1 MKNKLFFAL
10 ILLFT
15 FSISVYSQKDS
26 VKLNTWLPTAAA
38 GLNVSQLALSNWT
51 QGGDNSI
58 TWTLLGNGSLK
69 YKSIGWTFNNNLKI
83 AYGRTKLDGAD
94 FRTNDN
100 ELYLESVISKNIS
113 WAVDPYFSNT
123 VRTPVG
129 IAYNY
134 DNNLKT
140 ETAAF
145 FDPGYLSQSVGFTYQ
160 KTKGFDTRLGVAVQE
175 TFTRNNTKYSDD
187 PATIDKIEKFKAET
201 GIESVT
207 NGQYILAENI
217 LFKSSLRLFTRFK
230 SLDVWDVRWD
240 NSIVAKIND
249 YLNTSFSYLLIYQ
262 KDQSPTAQMK
272 EGLQLGL
279 NYTIL

>member
-1 MKNKLFFAL
+1 MKNKLSFL
-10 ILLFT
+10 LLLLFT
-15 FSISVYSQKDS
+15 FSISLYSQQDS
-26 VKLNTWLPTAAA
+26 VKLNTWIPTAAA

-83 AYGRTKLDGAD
+83 AYGRTKLGGAD

-100 ELYLESVISKNIS
+100 ELYLESVLSKNID
-113 WAVDPYFSNT
+113 WAIAPYFSNT

-129 IAYNY
+129 IGYSY
-134 DNNLKT
+134 STDPPT
-140 ETAAF
+140 QTAAF

-160 KTKGFDTRLGVAVQE
+160 KLKGFDTRLGIAVQE
-175 TFTRNNTKYSDD
+175 TFTRNNTQFSDD
-187 PATIDKIEKFKAET
+187 PATDKIEKFKAET

-207 NGQYILAENI
+207 NGEYILAENLLI
-217 LFKSSLRLFTRFK
+217 KSSLRLFSRFK
-230 SLDVWDVRWD
+230 SMDVWDVRWD

-249 YLNTSFSYLLIYQ
+249 YLNTSLSYLLIYQ
-262 KDQSPTAQMK
+262 KDQSLTAQMK